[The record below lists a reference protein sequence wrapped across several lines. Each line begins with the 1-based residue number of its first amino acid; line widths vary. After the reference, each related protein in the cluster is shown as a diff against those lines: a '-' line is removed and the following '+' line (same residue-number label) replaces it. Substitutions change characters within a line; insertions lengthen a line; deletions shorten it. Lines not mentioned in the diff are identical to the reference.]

1 MEGYLKLEHVSR
13 MRWRAPYTGAH
24 GTVPQAD
31 SSARDAIIGNLFET
45 YPPAEPTTQPVA
57 PSCACSSTRRSAV
70 TR

>member
-31 SSARDAIIGNLFET
+31 SAARDAIIGNLFET
-45 YPPAEPTTQPVA
+45 YPPAEPTSAWPLLA
-57 PSCACSSTRRSAV
+57 PAQAPGGVR
-70 TR
+70 

>member
-31 SSARDAIIGNLFET
+31 SAARDAIIGNLFET
-45 YPPAEPTTQPVA
+45 YPPAEPTSGPFLRLLKHQAECGNYT
-57 PSCACSSTRRSAV
+57 
-70 TR
+70 